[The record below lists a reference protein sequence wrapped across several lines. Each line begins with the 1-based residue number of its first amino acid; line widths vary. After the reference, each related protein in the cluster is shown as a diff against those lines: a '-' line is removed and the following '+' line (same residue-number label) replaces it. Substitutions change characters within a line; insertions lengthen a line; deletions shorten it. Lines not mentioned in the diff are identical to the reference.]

1 MLRTPKR
8 IEMCLQQQLL
18 LLLSL
23 LLLLLLE
30 VSLCAGET
38 RWTAPPRRGSTTAM
52 PAVDRHQ
59 HVHHW
64 PPLLAPQREPKPQP
78 ATAIDGPIESFD
90 QRALSGEHEYRYRLS
105 NGDTRYERTYWLH
118 LGSGRTVLA
127 RRGYY
132 SVPLPNAQ
140 YSTVFYSADDRG
152 YHVDMHTL
160 SGEQPLLPR
169 SLDVPHDVA
178 GMQST
183 PAAKRNSISVPERN
197 DEQLEQHPDAP
208 AMASSSSSN
217 SSSSSGTA
225 KGQTVANVRLPAVSQ
240 SQSRSQN
247 RTKPSTMAT
256 LEDIFAAK
264 VGTASADDDD
274 DDNDDDDEGHKDDG
288 VAASNINAN

>member
-1 MLRTPKR
+1 MLRAPKQ
-8 IEMCLQQQLL
+8 IEKCLQQQLL
-18 LLLSL
+18 LTL
-23 LLLLLLE
+23 LLLLLLLG
-30 VSLCAGET
+30 VSLCVGET
-38 RWTAPPRRGSTTAM
+38 RWTAPSRRSSSGRATAM

-64 PPLLAPQREPKPQP
+64 PPLVAPLRAPKPQP
-78 ATAIDGPIESFD
+78 ATANDGPIESFD

-105 NGDTRYERTYWLH
+105 NGDTRYERTYWLPM
-118 LGSGRTVLA
+118 GSGRAVLA

-178 GMQST
+178 GVQST
-183 PAAKRNSISVPERN
+183 PTAKRNSISVPERN

-208 AMASSSSSN
+208 AMASSSSS
-217 SSSSSGTA
+217 SSATV

-240 SQSRSQN
+240 SQSQSQS
-247 RTKPSTMAT
+247 RT
-256 LEDIFAAK
+256 ENEG
-264 VGTASADDDD
+264 VNVSA
-274 DDNDDDDEGHKDDG
+274 
-288 VAASNINAN
+288 